1 MIDFRKIRFTLRE
14 LERVWTILKE
24 DGKQH
29 YFEQYYII
37 SRLLRCKDIVS
48 LSSWI
53 DMVQD
58 DIRLLHTEF
67 DNQMW
72 KTEKSVIFPICCLV
86 RGLFPEERIVF
97 LKALRIVRE
106 QKGFRCP
113 DLDCFNTMEEETIR
127 FHQKCE
133 DGVLLFQGTL
143 SCYMAFG
150 RSAELLYEKLGWQI
164 TGYYS
169 DVEGYLMFLSEYSL
183 VLIGRVMKYEVS
195 PLMLD
200 FDLVGLVDEEER
212 ELEFSLEQQAMDYF
226 RFLSA
231 GDDLHLPTMGRCETP
246 TDNIDLGNREVLY
259 PSLKVSEKEI
269 CLYDIEAQTHQI
281 VSGHSWLIGPDN
293 LSLARKLADVLYMH
307 FIVEKDGAEPLD
319 CWLRKKGVECID
331 AFYHLK
337 DKYPE
342 SVLMVDY
349 RGTIMSYGDDAVWL
363 AWHYHIPL
371 WCRAGNKNEVLQTV
385 IIPDDVVT
393 KVLEEEP
400 KAILEQT
407 KITDTVGEMAIWP
420 NALNHGLQDDT
431 QYKTPRVYKRKDGEY
446 VVRATLDGKP
456 LPERVL
462 KKEMVTAYENYPD
475 GIMKAAVLK
484 QILWYAYTEN
494 NDKKLRK
501 Q

>member
-58 DIRLLHTEF
+58 DIRLLHPEF

-72 KTEKSVIFPICCLV
+72 KREKSVIFPVCCLV

-106 QKGFRCP
+106 QKGFRCS

-183 VLIGRVMKYEVS
+183 VLIGRVMKYKVS

-200 FDLVGLVDEEER
+200 FDLVCLVDEEER

-231 GDDLHLPTMGRCETP
+231 GDDLHLPTMGRCEPP
-246 TDNIDLGNREVLY
+246 TGKIDLGNREVLY

-307 FIVEKDGAEPLD
+307 YIVEKDGAEPLH

-337 DKYPE
+337 ENYPE

-349 RGTIMSYGDDAVWL
+349 RGTILSYGDDAVWL
-363 AWHYHIPL
+363 AWYYHIPL
-371 WCRAGNKNEVLQTV
+371 WCRAGNENEVMQTV
-385 IIPDDVVT
+385 IVPDDVVT

-400 KAILEQT
+400 KAVLEKT
-407 KITDTVGEMAIWP
+407 KITDSVGEMAIWP

-431 QYKTPRVYKRKDGEY
+431 QYKTPRVYKRKDGQY
-446 VVRATLDGKP
+446 VVRATLDGKL

-462 KKEMVTAYENYPD
+462 KKKMVTAYENYPD

-484 QILWYAYTEN
+484 QILWYVYTEDN
-494 NDKKLRK
+494 GKKLRK